1 MKNTLIAI
9 AILGAVLMPCMADA
23 NETDTPGVITENV
36 IGCATQDALQSFAA
50 VEGKGSPAWNANVQ
64 RQGSAC
70 RGFYST
76 MLVKIVARDDA
87 RHMVEVDTTGYVLH
101 VYNNGGYS
109 TEITG
114 RGRERVWVAA
124 RVVTPLASDLSPR

>member
-1 MKNTLIAI
+1 MKVLA
-9 AILGAVLMPCMADA
+9 AILAISVLTPRLSNAS
-23 NETDTPGVITENV
+23 ETATPGVITENV
-36 IGCATQDALQSFAA
+36 IGCTTEDALQSFAA
-50 VEGKGSPAWNANVQ
+50 VEGKGAQAWNANVQ

-76 MLVKIVARDDA
+76 MLVKIIARDDA
-87 RHMVEVDTTGYVLH
+87 RHMVQVDTTGYVLH

-114 RGRERVWVAA
+114 RGRERVWIAA
-124 RVVTPLASDLSPR
+124 RVVTPLARDLSPQ